1 MNNEV
6 SAGGGIVSSYR
17 GAWFVV
23 LMKDMKGH
31 WTFPKGKIEEGE
43 KETDAA
49 LREIAEEVGI
59 SGLKYIAELPPVR
72 YWYFRKIPIRKTVQ
86 YYVFRSAKRVKPT
99 VQKEEGITEAQWVPW
114 EEAEKMIG
122 YPKSN
127 GPLLTEAWKIL
138 SRQSE

>member
-1 MNNEV
+1 MNKEV
-6 SAGGGIVSSYR
+6 SSGGVIVSHYR
-17 GAWFVV
+17 GVWFVL

-43 KETDAA
+43 KEVDAA

-59 SGLKYIAELPPVR
+59 TGLTYVSELTPVA
-72 YWYFRKIPIRKTVQ
+72 YWYFRKIPIRKTVR

-99 VQKEEGITEAQWVPW
+99 VQKEEGITEARWVPW
-114 EEAEKMIG
+114 EEAEKIIG

-127 GPLLTEAWKIL
+127 SPLLREVSKIL